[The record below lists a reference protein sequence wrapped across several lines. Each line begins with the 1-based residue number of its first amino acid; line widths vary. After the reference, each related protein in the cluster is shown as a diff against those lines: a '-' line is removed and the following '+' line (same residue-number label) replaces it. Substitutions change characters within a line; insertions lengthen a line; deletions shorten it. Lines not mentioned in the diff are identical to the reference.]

1 MSANMMKMTTSVI
14 DSKGKT
20 VQLGRELGRG
30 GEGSVYEV
38 GAAGGRVV
46 AKIYHQTPDPLKQK
60 KIATMVGLRTEAL
73 LRFATWPLEELRHPG
88 TRDIIGFLMPRLVGK
103 EIHKLYGP
111 KTRLREF
118 PAASYPFLVHA
129 AANLARAFAA
139 VHESGHRIGDVN
151 HGNFYVSSQA
161 MVMLVDC
168 DSFQIAAKRT
178 QFRCEVG
185 VPMYQPPELQEIR
198 SFRDVVRTENH
209 DNFGL
214 AVFIFLLLFMGRH
227 PFSGRFAGSGDMSIE
242 RAIKEYRFVY
252 GSAAASLQM
261 QPPPGTLPL
270 SAVPAP
276 LAALFERAFSRQSA
290 AKGGRPQAREWVQAL
305 DALAGRMSRCPH
317 KEGHRFAD
325 HLKACPWCELERKFR
340 LVLFPSV
347 PAAAPLS
354 APVSAPPA
362 PPASAF
368 NLAAVWAQVLAI
380 PAPGAAP
387 ELPAAGFLVLPPS
400 AQVFG
405 KLKQTRYLK
414 LLALL
419 PMLLGVGTVTVF
431 PGSWLPVGL
440 ATLIAACSVYYYF
453 HFRLKLALL
462 KTRKHARGNWETL
475 RQRWPKEGSA
485 EPFTRKLKQLE
496 ACREEHQQFAGF
508 RRDRVRELEQQ
519 QQQRQLQAFL
529 QPIRI
534 EDAKIDGI
542 GQSRKATLVSFGI
555 ETAADV
561 VESALRQVPG
571 FGPSSTKKL
580 LVWRQSLEAG
590 FRYQTGQGIPPAELA
605 ALERELSARLKKLE
619 QELTD
624 GPGALRQLAQQV
636 RNARGALRQEAD
648 DCLRTLAQVEADLQ
662 AL

>member
-1 MSANMMKMTTSVI
+1 MRTITSVI
-14 DSKGKT
+14 DSKGKL

-38 GAAGGRVV
+38 GAGGGRTV

-73 LRFATWPLEELRHPG
+73 LRFATWPLEELRHPV
-88 TRDIIGFLMPRLVGK
+88 TRDIVGFLMPRLVGK

-118 PAASYPFLVHA
+118 PAASYPFLVHT

-161 MVMLVDC
+161 TVMLVDC
-168 DSFQIAAKRT
+168 DSFQIAAKRS

-198 SFRDVVRTENH
+198 SFRDVIRTENH

-227 PFSGRFAGSGDMSIE
+227 PFSGRFAGSGDMPIE
-242 RAIKEYRFVY
+242 RAIKECRFVY

-261 QPPPGTLPL
+261 QPPPATLPL
-270 SAVPAP
+270 STVPASV
-276 LAALFERAFSRQSA
+276 AALFERAFSRQSA
-290 AKGGRPQAREWVQAL
+290 AKGQRPQAREWVQAL
-305 DALAGRMSRCPH
+305 DALAGRLSRCPQ

-325 HLKACPWCELERKFR
+325 HLQACPWCELERKFR
-340 LVLFPSV
+340 LVLFPSA
-347 PAAAPLS
+347 PAAAP
-354 APVSAPPA
+354 A
-362 PPASAF
+362 PASAAAPSAQASSF

-380 PAPGAAP
+380 PAPGTAP
-387 ELPAAGFLVLPPS
+387 ELPAAGYLVLPPS

-405 KLKQTRYLK
+405 QLKRTRYLK

-419 PMLLGVGTVTVF
+419 PALLGIGAVTLF
-431 PGSWLPVGL
+431 PAGWLPIGL
-440 ATLIAACSVYYYF
+440 VTLIAACGVYYYF

-462 KTRKHARGNWETL
+462 KTRRQARAKWETL
-475 RQRWPKEGSA
+475 RQRWSKDGGA
-485 EPFTRKLKQLE
+485 EPFANKLKQLE
-496 ACREEHQQFAGF
+496 ACREEHQRFAGF
-508 RRDRVRELEQQ
+508 RRDRIRELEQQ
-519 QQQRQLQAFL
+519 QQQRQLLMYL

-542 GQSRKATLVSFGI
+542 GQSRKATLASYGI

-561 VESALRQVPG
+561 MESALRQVPG

-580 LVWRQSLEAG
+580 LAWRQSLEAG
-590 FRYQTGQGIPPAELA
+590 FRAPAAQSVPPAELA
-605 ALERELSARLKKLE
+605 ALERELAARLRQLE
-619 QELTD
+619 QELAD
-624 GPGALRQLAQQV
+624 GPGVLRRLAQQV
-636 RNARGALRQEAD
+636 RDARGALRLEAD
-648 DCLRTLAQVEADLQ
+648 DCIRTLAQVEADLK